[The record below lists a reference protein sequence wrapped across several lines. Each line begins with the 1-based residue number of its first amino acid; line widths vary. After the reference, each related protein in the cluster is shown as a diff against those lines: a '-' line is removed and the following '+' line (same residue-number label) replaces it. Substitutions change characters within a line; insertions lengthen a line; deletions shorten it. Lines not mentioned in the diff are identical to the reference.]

1 LQSQIDLLQQEL
13 STSKGDL
20 AKVKSE
26 LEQSRLDLEASR
38 LALEKQ
44 ETIYKE
50 LLTDLEKL
58 RRSYTLSRRLTKI
71 LGLTSLA
78 GACYIAVDVIGFW

>member
-38 LALEKQ
+38 LALANQ
-44 ETIYKE
+44 EATFKE
-50 LLTDLEKL
+50 LSTDLEKL
-58 RRSYTLSRRLTKI
+58 RSSYNRSRRLTKI
-71 LGLTSLA
+71 LGLTSIA
-78 GACYIAVDVIGFW
+78 GACYIAGDIVGWW